1 MEEELSVATSSSL
14 SLLAALYS
22 PPAAAVADAHLAAQ
36 IPILWPFMSH
46 SLTSVRL
53 AAATC
58 LACVVTAKDATGWAA
73 AAAAAVAAGGGDADA
88 AADAAA
94 AALAATG
101 GSSQAPQ
108 EPGAWL
114 QHVVG
119 PCLRLV
125 LQSLVL
131 ERSEAVRQMLLQAW
145 RALLQHGRAVDVSA
159 GLSVRDMRAMLTL
172 LCTPCGQALDAAALV
187 VPVQGRLV
195 PWSSQ
200 EAADAG
206 LASRPAKRARSSEP
220 SSSSRSMNG
229 SAFASQGSS
238 GAAAVPAG
246 GDVSG
251 CGVDPEGWPGA
262 SDTTAAVHTRMLASR
277 AVAELCDKLTGQVRQ
292 SIKSCTG
299 TRWIWGVAHGIVM
312 KSLALCSSWQCHIG
326 QCMCS

>member
-1 MEEELSVATSSSL
+1 L
-14 SLLAALYS
+14 
-22 PPAAAVADAHLAAQ
+22 
-36 IPILWPFMSH
+36 SH

-58 LACVVTAKDATGWAA
+58 LACVIAAKDAASWAA
-73 AAAAAVAAGGGDADA
+73 AAAAAVTAAGGDADA
-88 AADAAA
+88 VAAAAA
-94 AALAATG
+94 AALAAAG
-101 GSSQAPQ
+101 GSSEAPQ

-145 RALLQHGRAVDVSA
+145 RALLQHGRAADVAA
-159 GLSVRDMRAMLTL
+159 GLSLRDLRAMLTL
-172 LCTPCGQALDAAALV
+172 LCTPCGQALDTAALV

-195 PWSSQ
+195 PWLSQ

-220 SSSSRSMNG
+220 SSSRGMNG
-229 SAFASQGSS
+229 SAFANQSPF
-238 GAAAVPAG
+238 GAAAAASG
-246 GDVSG
+246 GDVTG
-251 CGVDPEGWPGA
+251 CGVDPEAWPGA
-262 SDTTAAVHTRMLASR
+262 SDQTAAVHTRMLASR

-292 SIKSCTG
+292 SAGSVRQRTLVGAGLGSAALSRITSTVKLTG
-299 TRWIWGVAHGIVM
+299 MACMWA
-312 KSLALCSSWQCHIG
+312 
-326 QCMCS
+326 CMCKSRCVGLFMHAGLTV

>member
-58 LACVVTAKDATGWAA
+58 LACVVAAKDATGWAA
-73 AAAAAVAAGGGDADA
+73 AAAAAVAATGGDADA
-88 AADAAA
+88 AAAAA
-94 AALAATG
+94 SAVLAAAG

-108 EPGAWL
+108 EPGSWL
-114 QHVVG
+114 QHVVA

-145 RALLQHGRAVDVSA
+145 RALLQHGRAADVSA
-159 GLSVRDMRAMLTL
+159 GLALRDMRAMLTL

-206 LASRPAKRARSSEP
+206 LTSRPAKRARSSEP
-220 SSSSRSMNG
+220 SSSRGMNG
-229 SAFASQGSS
+229 SAFASRGSS
-238 GAAAVPAG
+238 GAAAGGPPS

-292 SIKSCTG
+292 PAEARTG
-299 TRWIWGVAHGIVM
+299 GCWF
-312 KSLALCSSWQCHIG
+312 
-326 QCMCS
+326 